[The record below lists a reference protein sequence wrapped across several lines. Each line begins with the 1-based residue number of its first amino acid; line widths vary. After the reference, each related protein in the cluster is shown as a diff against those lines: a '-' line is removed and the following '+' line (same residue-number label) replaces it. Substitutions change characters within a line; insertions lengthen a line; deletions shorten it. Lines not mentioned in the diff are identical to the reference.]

1 MTITHHLDDATLMS
15 FAAGSL
21 PAALAAVA
29 AAHAAM
35 CPRCR
40 REIAALERLGGALMA
55 GLQPVDLLA
64 EGTADA
70 AGRRPSRPGP
80 RRGRRAR
87 RRDSV
92 AGGRTD
98 RRQPRRR

>member
-40 REIAALERLGGALMA
+40 REIATLERLGGALMA

-64 EGTADA
+64 EGPQTPPA
-70 AGRRPSRPGP
+70 AGALATGP
-80 RRGRRAR
+80 RRCRRA
-87 RRDSV
+87 
-92 AGGRTD
+92 
-98 RRQPRRR
+98 